1 LFGRFTVRLLCRP
14 SAATSNAAASSPT
27 AMKKKKK
34 LLVELSSKTVR
45 SLLVWL
51 EARPLHDGRRTH
63 AKKLYLPT
71 GPVFMNPFFPSDIKI
86 LMVLTVTSLLSL
98 RGRHVLALSSSLS
111 SSASLSSSSS
121 GAGKRAFVIRPAERS
136 DVAWIHSIN
145 NQYLPEKYSL
155 DFLFTHYDGFP
166 KLAFVAEDP
175 TSAKLVGYALGRIK
189 VASGGNLLSHLKP
202 PTPFF
207 VGHISSV
214 CVRPDARG
222 CGVAQALMSSLHKNF
237 DTAHGVRAVTL
248 HCRCSN
254 QAAINLY
261 NKRFGYR
268 CAERISRYYDDGED
282 AWLMMID
289 DVRRAGG
296 DVSAAVGTR
305 GVR

>member
-1 LFGRFTVRLLCRP
+1 
-14 SAATSNAAASSPT
+14 
-27 AMKKKKK
+27 
-34 LLVELSSKTVR
+34 
-45 SLLVWL
+45 
-51 EARPLHDGRRTH
+51 
-63 AKKLYLPT
+63 
-71 GPVFMNPFFPSDIKI
+71 MNPFFPSDIKI

-111 SSASLSSSSS
+111 PSASLSSSSS

-155 DFLFTHYDGFP
+155 EFLFTHYDGFP